1 MFRLWKGRKDA
12 ENKTNDLNEKNT
24 HEIKSQIENNGTNNT
39 DLDKPGSHLID
50 LRHIFKIYHLGG
62 EEVRANDDVSVAIDK
77 GEFVAIVGKSGS
89 GKSTLMNILGCL
101 DNPTSGDYILDG
113 INISKVKDSQLSQ
126 IRNKKIGFVFQSFNL
141 LPKLNALENV
151 ELPMVYAGI
160 DSATRRKKAEN
171 ALEWVGLAGR
181 MKHKPNEMS
190 GGQRQRVA
198 FARALAPN
206 PQLLL
211 LDEPFA
217 AIDAKVRQELRSWLK
232 EMIEKLGVTSI
243 FVTHDQD
250 EAIEVADEI
259 IITNKGRVE
268 QKGSPVEI
276 YQNPQTAFAASF
288 FGQTS
293 LIENYTGF
301 STFDE
306 IENAESAILRP
317 EFVKITKKNEVQKY
331 KTSAAEGVVER
342 VSFRGNNIELTVRC
356 KDNVFT
362 ARRGLDENPIEA
374 GEKVD
379 VFIYRMFVTAGD
391 KAYLIEN
398 KALNENSMII

>member
-1 MFRLWKGRKDA
+1 MEGTRTMIKVNNLKKCYSQGELEVQA
-12 ENKTNDLNEKNT
+12 LAGVDL
-24 HEIKSQIENNGTNNT
+24 
-39 DLDKPGSHLID
+39 
-50 LRHIFKIYHLGG
+50 
-62 EEVRANDDVSVAIDK
+62 EVKK
-77 GEFVAIVGKSGS
+77 GEFVSIMGSSGS

-101 DNPTSGDYILDG
+101 DKPTSGDYILDG

-160 DSATRRKKAEN
+160 DSATIRKKAEN